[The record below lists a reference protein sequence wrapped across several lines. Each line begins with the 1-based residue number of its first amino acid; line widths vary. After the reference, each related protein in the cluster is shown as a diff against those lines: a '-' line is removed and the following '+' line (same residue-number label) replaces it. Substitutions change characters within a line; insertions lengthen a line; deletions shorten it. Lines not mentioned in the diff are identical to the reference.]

1 MAKKQTAA
9 TAPADRGG
17 MATFVYGDAVAIGED
32 TFTSVDAVSSIVD
45 KTNKTTAKGMVKA
58 VAVAEG
64 DTPYASADTDVW
76 ADGADKVKIKTK
88 ETIVEK
94 DGVSY
99 EVEVTKF
106 KAVDSVNK
114 DGETKVTV
122 HEKSDYKSVFDHHTE
137 VGADLLDGN
146 VAIVTVDAQAVAEDT
161 FVSVDAFALA
171 IEDDLSQ
178 STIMIT
184 SAVG

>member
-9 TAPADRGG
+9 TPSADHGG

-32 TFTSVDAVSSIVD
+32 TFTSVDAVSSIVE

-64 DTPYASADTDVW
+64 DTPYASAETDVW
-76 ADGADKVKIKTK
+76 VDGADKIKIKTNEK
-88 ETIVEK
+88 IVEK
-94 DGVSY
+94 DGISY
-99 EVEVTKF
+99 QVEVTKF
-106 KAVDSVNK
+106 KAVDRPNK
-114 DGETKVTV
+114 DGETKVTI
-122 HEKSDYKSVFDHHTE
+122 HDKSDYESVLDHHTKDD
-137 VGADLLDGN
+137 ADLVDGN
-146 VAIVTVDAQAVAEDT
+146 FAIATFDAHAVADDT